1 MRVAVYARVSTH
13 DQQTLG
19 LQTEAMLAYIRNR
32 GWLVAKSV
40 QDIGSGASKRPG
52 RESLL
57 IAAKKREVD
66 LSVVWR
72 LDRWGRS
79 VADLMT
85 TLRELTDLGVGFISL
100 TEALDQTTSSGRA
113 MTGMLAI
120 FAEFERE
127 ILRERV
133 KAGIAQAR
141 KEGRRH
147 GRPKTASLKAEEVF
161 PLKAER
167 VSHSEIAR
175 RLGIGRTSVKRVLDQ
190 AN

>member
-19 LQTEAMLAYIRNR
+19 LHSEAMSAYIKNR
-32 GWLVAKSV
+32 GWIVAKSIE
-40 QDIGSGASKRPG
+40 DIGSGAKERPG

-57 IAAKKREVD
+57 MAARRREIDVI
-66 LSVVWR
+66 VVWR

-79 VADLMT
+79 VADLMI
-85 TLRELTDLGVGFISL
+85 TLREMLDLGVGFISL
-100 TEALDQTTSSGRA
+100 TEALDLTTSSGRA
-113 MTGMLAI
+113 MAGMLAI

-147 GRPKTASLKAEEVF
+147 GRPRTASLKAEEILR
-161 PLKAER
+161 LKAER
-167 VSHSEIAR
+167 LSHSEIAR
-175 RLGIGRTSVKRVLDQ
+175 RLGIGRTSVRRILDQ
-190 AN
+190 AS